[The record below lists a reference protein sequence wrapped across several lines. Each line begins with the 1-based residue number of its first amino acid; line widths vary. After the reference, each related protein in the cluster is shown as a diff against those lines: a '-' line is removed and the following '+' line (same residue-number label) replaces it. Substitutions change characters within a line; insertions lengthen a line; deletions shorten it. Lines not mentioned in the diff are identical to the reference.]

1 MALDKEYFDSINIDV
16 VKKKYY
22 NANKVNALLED
33 IRNQAEEL
41 SEENALLKAQLREIC
56 QHKDQIGDTLL
67 TAQAT
72 ARDIV
77 DKARVQAAQIV
88 AEARQKREELLSGT
102 VDPQEYAAG
111 CVERVFDKL
120 RLQQLE
126 NIEKLNG
133 LWQEFLCGL
142 VTNEPEEEPV
152 SPKCDAVP
160 EEEPQQELSNSEV
173 GSEELE
179 SMVNAIAREL
189 MEITGDIA
197 EPEEREEN

>member
-33 IRNQAEEL
+33 IRSQAEAL
-41 SEENALLKAQLREIC
+41 SEENVLLKAQLKEIC

-72 ARDIV
+72 ARGIV
-77 DKARVQAAQIV
+77 DKAKVQASQIV

-142 VTNEPEEEPV
+142 VADEPEKEPE
-152 SPKCDAVP
+152 PLNCDAAP
-160 EEEPQQELSNSEV
+160 AEGEPQQEVPNSEA
-173 GSEELE
+173 GPGELE

-197 EPEEREEN
+197 EPEE